1 MLKTI
6 KGLLL
11 GNQAEAKTVPEASSQ
26 ACPTGY
32 FIPLSSGQLL
42 NTAARK
48 QCLQQLWESSAL
60 PKDLYEQFYLQPL
73 EKLIAMMQALPASQ
87 QGEYA
92 GENGL
97 AEVTLQ
103 TTTFAVRL
111 AKGHMLPPGAAP
123 EEQSAQNILWNAVIF
138 YAALC
143 RYLPVLDQIEGEL
156 QSGQPWL
163 PGLTIP
169 NEPYR
174 FRFKATPSEPT
185 LTTSQCALIGARL
198 VPSEA
203 IAWLSTLPVAAQA
216 LMLITSRQPSPLPV
230 IDEIV
235 QEAVQQARGGSLL
248 QALPAASMGIVA
260 PAPQSLQTGTT
271 EPLTPVMDL
280 QSAAPAVEVPPPE
293 NVPTATV
300 AEFNPPPV
308 ADVVLVSALEDPVD
322 DNQVTN
328 RVVAPEAPAGNSIED
343 MKTLLSLMAVTIPA
357 PGVQET
363 QEESRPPQVEHLLPE
378 DNQPL
383 EQVMPTVMEAPIDI
397 PEQTAEQQIK
407 PVSSK
412 KQVEAVVTSEGETDA
427 RVEDIVENPADV
439 FWQWLRDGL
448 NTGEIPI
455 NKEGSR
461 AHIVSGFVF
470 LCVPEIFH
478 LYIKEAGLER
488 NARNSIQKAFEK
500 LNKHRNRKGQRFFIG
515 HLYQNPTGV
524 GSYRRINGYL
534 VKANSLYGTSVPG
547 DSRFLVIP

>member
-1 MLKTI
+1 MLKAI
-6 KGLLL
+6 KGWLL
-11 GNQAEAKTVPEASSQ
+11 GNQAEAKTVPEVSSQ

-73 EKLIAMMQALPASQ
+73 EKLIAMMQVLPASQ

-198 VPSEA
+198 VPPEA
-203 IAWLSTLPVAAQA
+203 IA
-216 LMLITSRQPSPLPV
+216 
-230 IDEIV
+230 
-235 QEAVQQARGGSLL
+235 
-248 QALPAASMGIVA
+248 
-260 PAPQSLQTGTT
+260 
-271 EPLTPVMDL
+271 
-280 QSAAPAVEVPPPE
+280 
-293 NVPTATV
+293 
-300 AEFNPPPV
+300 
-308 ADVVLVSALEDPVD
+308 
-322 DNQVTN
+322 
-328 RVVAPEAPAGNSIED
+328 
-343 MKTLLSLMAVTIPA
+343 
-357 PGVQET
+357 
-363 QEESRPPQVEHLLPE
+363 
-378 DNQPL
+378 
-383 EQVMPTVMEAPIDI
+383 
-397 PEQTAEQQIK
+397 
-407 PVSSK
+407 
-412 KQVEAVVTSEGETDA
+412 
-427 RVEDIVENPADV
+427 
-439 FWQWLRDGL
+439 
-448 NTGEIPI
+448 
-455 NKEGSR
+455 
-461 AHIVSGFVF
+461 
-470 LCVPEIFH
+470 
-478 LYIKEAGLER
+478 
-488 NARNSIQKAFEK
+488 
-500 LNKHRNRKGQRFFIG
+500 
-515 HLYQNPTGV
+515 
-524 GSYRRINGYL
+524 
-534 VKANSLYGTSVPG
+534 
-547 DSRFLVIP
+547 